1 MARAVGEGLK
11 AYGFAMKGIGSVH
24 TTGLDLS
31 ESIMNLESDREIEP
45 GLLVTIHPMT
55 EIGEWRQLF
64 VGETYFVGEEGPE
77 PLNHCSE
84 EIAVIS

>member
-1 MARAVGEGLK
+1 V
-11 AYGFAMKGIGSVH
+11 GSVH

-31 ESIMNLESDREIEP
+31 EGALNLESDRVVEP

-55 EIGEWRQLF
+55 NIGEWRQLF
-64 VGETYFVGEEGPE
+64 VGETYIVGERGPE

-84 EIAVIS
+84 EIAVIP